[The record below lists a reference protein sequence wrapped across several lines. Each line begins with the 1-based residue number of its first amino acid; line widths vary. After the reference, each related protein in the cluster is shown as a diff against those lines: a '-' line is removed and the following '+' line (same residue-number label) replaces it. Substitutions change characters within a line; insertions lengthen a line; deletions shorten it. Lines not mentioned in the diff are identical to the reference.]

1 MHLTRLKE
9 QLIVGLQQRSIPFE
23 YNGSMIDTTNHIIN
37 LHFPFVDVETL
48 LTLLDLAGVYVSSG
62 SACTAGST
70 IPSHVLLAMYG
81 EQSSRVDHS
90 IRISLNEQVTE
101 ADIRE
106 IVIEIQ
112 KIYLKFKEE
121 Q

>member
-1 MHLTRLKE
+1 
-9 QLIVGLQQRSIPFE
+9 
-23 YNGSMIDTTNHIIN
+23 
-37 LHFPFVDVETL
+37 
-48 LTLLDLAGVYVSSG
+48 
-62 SACTAGST
+62 
-70 IPSHVLLAMYG
+70 MYG